1 MRTLDDGALSDTESR
16 DFPAAAV
23 QLAAT
28 LLGFAGTAL
37 IIMQAAVWLKHSH
50 TSIAALILTACTPL
64 IAALV
69 FAAVPR
75 RTPESDSVRHYSS
88 RAPRLW
94 ITLGLPVVLT
104 ALAMVL
110 IGVSGSF
117 ADYFGLALLVA
128 ANAGRNL
135 RDWRRARW
143 LKKAGGSG

>member
-1 MRTLDDGALSDTESR
+1 MMAAAAHTESR
-16 DFPAAAV
+16 GFSTAAV

-37 IIMQAAVWLKHSH
+37 VIVQAGVWVKHSH
-50 TSIAALILTACTPL
+50 ASIAALALTACTPL

-75 RTPESDSVRHYSS
+75 RASESDNVRHYSPH
-88 RAPRLW
+88 AFMLW

-104 ALAMVL
+104 ALAMAL
-110 IGVSGSF
+110 IGISGSF

-128 ANAGRNL
+128 ANTGRNL
-135 RDWRRARW
+135 RDWLRARW
-143 LKKAGGSG
+143 LKKAGGPG

>member
-1 MRTLDDGALSDTESR
+1 MMAALSDTESLGIS
-16 DFPAAAV
+16 AVIV

-37 IIMQAAVWLKHSH
+37 VIVQAAVWVKHSH
-50 TSIAALILTACTPL
+50 ASVAALALTACTPL

-75 RTPESDSVRHYSS
+75 RAPEGDSVRRYSP
-88 RAPRLW
+88 RAFMLW

-110 IGVSGSF
+110 IGISGSF

-135 RDWRRARW
+135 RDWLRARR
-143 LKKAGGSG
+143 LEKAGAPG

>member
-1 MRTLDDGALSDTESR
+1 
-16 DFPAAAV
+16 
-23 QLAAT
+23 
-28 LLGFAGTAL
+28 
-37 IIMQAAVWLKHSH
+37 
-50 TSIAALILTACTPL
+50 
-64 IAALV
+64 
-69 FAAVPR
+69 
-75 RTPESDSVRHYSS
+75 PESDSVRHYSS